1 MQEIP
6 LSIGVVSFVAGLV
19 LLIAALVG
27 QKIEI
32 AAVKLPEMV
41 DPKRRAASA
50 ALGAALVAF
59 GLLDSR
65 PPASPPPTTVPV
77 SAPATATAPALPAVR
92 TASDTSATSG
102 VLRCL
107 AGVAPGDVFAIPV
120 EPDLRTD
127 RKFSTGQP
135 REGVIAIQFTSA
147 GAAVGAVT
155 FRTLSSGLGFRIH
168 SVVDGACA
176 PVAAYA
182 NVSNPGAPN
191 TAAANYETLEYRFP
205 AATVRMDMAY
215 CEDRDC
221 IALRAQ
227 QMAH

>member
-1 MQEIP
+1 MQELP

-59 GLLDSR
+59 GLLDGR
-65 PPASPPPTTVPV
+65 PPSTPHDAVVPV
-77 SAPATATAPALPAVR
+77 AATATAMAPSVARAAYTDAAAPP
-92 TASDTSATSG
+92 TPFT
-102 VLRCL
+102 CL
-107 AGVAPGDVFAIPV
+107 AHIAPGDILIVPV

-127 RKFSTGQP
+127 RKFSSRQP
-135 REGVIAIQFTSA
+135 REGIIAIQFTSA

-155 FRTLSSGLGFRIH
+155 FRTLSSGLGFRIQG
-168 SVVDGACA
+168 VVDGACA
-176 PVAAYA
+176 PVAAYT

-227 QMAH
+227 QMAP